1 MVAKNA
7 ELMVQTE
14 KRRLGLERKVNSQ
27 KGQLARDQR
36 HRKQKKKK
44 DDADGGA
51 SSSRSRRDRRRKKKK
66 KDKGVLDEHSSYTSD
81 SLSSYSSDD
90 EDFWQATRLQLPMAP
105 TLETRTPTKDATL
118 MVAVT
123 NPISGDTGAAGP
135 SAEPPP
141 DSTPELLSDSSSS
154 TGSSCDSFEFCEEED
169 TNVFEGTIPPSCHAG
184 CSDPT
189 CTQDRPEDYPVVAYA

>member
-44 DDADGGA
+44 DDSDGGA
-51 SSSRSRRDRRRKKKK
+51 SSSSSHSRRHGRRRKTKK
-66 KDKGVLDEHSSYTSD
+66 KDKGALDEHSSYTSD

-90 EDFWQATRLQLPMAP
+90 DFWQATRLQLPMAP
-105 TLETRTPTKDATL
+105 ALETRTPSKDATL

-123 NPISGDTGAAGP
+123 NPISGDT
-135 SAEPPP
+135 
-141 DSTPELLSDSSSS
+141 
-154 TGSSCDSFEFCEEED
+154 
-169 TNVFEGTIPPSCHAG
+169 
-184 CSDPT
+184 
-189 CTQDRPEDYPVVAYA
+189 